1 MKFAYV
7 PLFLAAT
14 AAAAEISLKDI
25 PTCAAKC
32 GLGTPPDHCS
42 KLDAKCACEDPKYV
56 AETACC
62 ISKECSEDD
71 AKDAVEFTQ
80 KLCSGVGVDGL
91 PKTATCAA
99 GASATAS
106 SSSSST
112 ASSDSS
118 SASSTSSSSSS
129 SSSSSATETGGAAL
143 LYNKDASIIAAVGAA
158 AFAFLA

>member
-7 PLFLAAT
+7 SLFLAAT

-32 GLGTPPDHCS
+32 GLGTPPDHCG
-42 KLDAKCACEDPKYV
+42 KLDAKCACEDPVYV
-56 AETACC
+56 ADTACC
-62 ISKECSEDD
+62 ISKECGEDD
-71 AKDAVEFTQ
+71 AKKAVEFTE
-80 KLCSGVGVDGL
+80 KLCSGVGVKDL

-99 GASATAS
+99 SASSTG

-118 SASSTSSSSSS
+118 ASSSS
-129 SSSSSATETGGAAL
+129 SSSSSASATETGGAAL
-143 LYNKDASIIAAVGAA
+143 VYNKDASIIAAVGAA

>member
-32 GLGTPPDHCS
+32 GLGTPPDHCG

-118 SASSTSSSSSS
+118 ASSTSSSSNS

-143 LYNKDASIIAAVGAA
+143 VYNKDASIIAAVGAA

>member
-1 MKFAYV
+1 MY
-7 PLFLAAT
+7 T
-14 AAAAEISLKDI
+14 Q
-25 PTCAAKC
+25 AKC
-32 GLGTPPDHCS
+32 GLGTPPDHCG
-42 KLDAKCACEDPKYV
+42 KLDAKCACEDPTYV

-71 AKDAVEFTQ
+71 AKDAVMFTQ
-80 KLCSGVGVDGL
+80 KLCSGVGVNDL

-112 ASSDSS
+112 ASS
-118 SASSTSSSSSS
+118 SSSSSS
-129 SSSSSATETGGAAL
+129 SASATETGGAAL
-143 LYNKDASIIAAVGAA
+143 VYNKDASIIAAVGAA